1 MKSIDTSHM
10 QTQFNPQSKSKVAR
24 KSAIHTGQAG
34 HTKLAGQ
41 KKELVDTG
49 EKSDISSAALLA
61 SQRTEEETPAEE
73 SSSGTRTEKHR
84 ERLAENY
91 GEPKS
96 SESVKEHTGQ
106 SVKRNDSGKMENL
119 ESNYGAVNL
128 NDEQKAVILQKVL
141 GLPPEDIKAL
151 IQATKGQASSETDT
165 RHKKDENNIG
175 AGILSTLHE
184 QEPVSSNTSQATYQN
199 RLLTDQEVLD
209 LNSKFKMGLT
219 APCHIYEDDKGVSIL
234 VDNMAQPTTSQIP
247 EGSLFDGGEHKI
259 VSITKEDNGFH
270 SVYSYN
276 SSPVDGDCVSIT
288 GGGGPVGPYW
298 MGKIE
303 RSKGE
308 EIGDVY
314 KTIIYPPP
322 DENGFTKIWYIND
335 TAIGNDVTSTV
346 EVYSKQVAMP
356 SHHNPYGKED
366 EPWNPWWPQ
375 PPAPPPPPPGPPPPL
390 GKDGVEWM
398 ENFLKERSSWRNGYI
413 FGFGEGTLPTHAPF
427 NNLPTD
433 EQWQK
438 AYGVG
443 QGDGKSAMSVYP
455 HVGAPDYPV
464 YVPKPVPMPQQIP
477 NYGQN
482 QGGVI
487 QPPPFQDKPRKS
499 FLSSPPEG
507 STPAIP
513 TAELMKTLGK
523 NDKIYAFK
531 TKDGNIFHDI
541 ERGDGTRNQVIY
553 DKSGNLL
560 SGVTVDKEGNEA
572 KTTFMD
578 DGTSKVE
585 TTDGSV
591 MIFKG
596 EQLVDKYQE
605 NPQEP
610 DVKESFW
617 HDIPSGARQITADP
631 MIAGNLKPADTIN
644 TYELPNG
651 DKLSEV
657 YTAGD
662 GKRHQITSDK
672 NGNKKQLVSEDLR
685 TGEQIKSDYNSD
697 GTVNSYSSN
706 GSSMFVDKQGNVAMA
721 GTNGRSVTGNNYET
735 GQQGQPVNQ
744 QIPPYM
750 RSGSA
755 YVSDKSLNYTPFRS
769 DYNNLLAGG
778 PAPDYTSNGYTYAT
792 HYNPSINTPLFST
805 NGMSPAAYTLGSYL
819 NAGMMGM
826 GYGMG
831 YPMMGGYGMGMG
843 LGMGMGMG
851 YGMGLGMGGYG
862 MGMGYGMGLGMGGYG
877 MGMGYGMGLGMGGY
891 GMGMGMMGMG
901 MGYGM
906 GLGMGGYGMG
916 MMGMGLGMGALTM
929 GAGMLGTAIGYNL
942 F

>member
-1 MKSIDTSHM
+1 MKSIDTSLM
-10 QTQFNPQSKSKVAR
+10 QTQFSPQSKGKVAR
-24 KSAIHTGQAG
+24 KSAMHTGQAG
-34 HTKLAGQ
+34 HKKLEGQ
-41 KKELVDTG
+41 KKELVDTR

-61 SQRTEEETPAEE
+61 SQATEEEAPAEE

-106 SVKRNDSGKMENL
+106 SVIRDDREKMENL
-119 ESNYGAVNL
+119 ESNYGSVNM

-141 GLPPEDIKAL
+141 GLPPEQIKAL
-151 IQATKGQASSETDT
+151 IQGTKGQASSGIDT

-184 QEPVSSNTSQATYQN
+184 QEPVSSNTSQTTYQN
-199 RLLTDQEVLD
+199 RLLTDKEVID

-219 APCHIYEDDKGVSIL
+219 APCHLYEDDRGVSIL

-247 EGSLFDGGEHKI
+247 EGSLFDGSNHKI
-259 VSITKEDNGFH
+259 VSITKENDGFH

-308 EIGDVY
+308 ETGDVY

-390 GKDGVEWM
+390 GTDGVAWM
-398 ENFLKERSSWRNGYI
+398 EKFLNERSSWRNGYV

-438 AYGVG
+438 AYGIG
-443 QGDGKSAMSVYP
+443 QGDGKNTMASYP
-455 HVGAPDYPV
+455 HIGPPDYPV
-464 YVPKPVPMPQQIP
+464 YVPKPVPMPSQVPPQFP
-477 NYGQN
+477 NNGPN
-482 QGGVI
+482 QGVI
-487 QPPPFQDKPRKS
+487 QPPPFQDKPGKS
-499 FLSSPPEG
+499 FLSLPPEG

-513 TAELMKTLGK
+513 TSELMKTLGK
-523 NDKIYAFK
+523 SDKIYAYK
-531 TKDGNIFHDI
+531 MKDGNIFNDI
-541 ERGDGTRNQVIY
+541 ERGDGTRQQVVY
-553 DKSGNLL
+553 DRAGNLL
-560 SGVTVDKEGNEA
+560 SGVSVDKDGNEA
-572 KTTFMD
+572 KTTFME

-585 TTDGSV
+585 TSDGSV

-596 EQLVDKYQE
+596 EQLIDKYQE
-605 NPQEP
+605 NPQDTEI
-610 DVKESFW
+610 KESFW
-617 HDIPSGARQITADP
+617 HDIPSDARQITADP
-631 MIAGNLKPADTIN
+631 LIAGNLKTTDTIN

-672 NGNKKQLVSEDLR
+672 DGNKKQIVSEDLR
-685 TGEQIKSDYNSD
+685 TGEQIQSNYNSD
-697 GTVNSYSSN
+697 GTVSSHSSS
-706 GSSMFVDKQGNVAMA
+706 GSSMFIDKQGNVGMA
-721 GTNGRSVTGNNYET
+721 GTDGRSVTGNNYDT
-735 GQQGQPVNQ
+735 GQQGQPVIQ
-744 QIPPYM
+744 QRPPYM
-750 RSGSA
+750 RSGSS
-755 YVSDKSLNYTPFRS
+755 YVNQDKSLAYTPFRS

-778 PAPDYTSNGYTYAT
+778 NAPDYSSNGYTYAT
-792 HYNPSINTPLFST
+792 HYNPSISTPAFSY
-805 NGMSPAAYTLGSYL
+805 NGISPAAYTLGTL
-819 NAGMMGM
+819 FNTGMM
-826 GYGMG
+826 
-831 YPMMGGYGMGMG
+831 GMGMG
-843 LGMGMGMG
+843 LGMGYPM
-851 YGMGLGMGGYG
+851 
-862 MGMGYGMGLGMGGYG
+862 MGGYG

-906 GLGMGGYGMG
+906 GLGMGYPMMGGYGMG